1 MSKPFYRQ
9 SKLLQASLKPFH
21 LLSSARGRAFVGR
34 KDSPQGQRRMNGMH
48 IQRVCLVINPRDGQ
62 NLSKL
67 TGILAVFAAAGW
79 HTDIALKEY
88 GGHTMELATKAAR
101 KGYDLVIAYGG
112 DGTLNQVVNGAMNG
126 KKQKSIV
133 GVLPGGTVNQWAA
146 EVSIPQDPLK
156 AALALVSSDVR
167 EVDVARVEVT
177 SLAFL
182 PTPQEDQQP
191 AGVGTQGKKEDKG
204 KGKTPSKARH
214 HFLLMGGLGI
224 DAAVMSRVNKTL
236 KHHIGVAAVGL
247 AATEEMTAQHAF
259 PVEIWVTEKGKDAE
273 RVWQGEAFQ
282 VVIGNTRR
290 YANTVEITADASIDD
305 GLLDACVITAG
316 DPLSTVQQVVSL
328 LFRRKPDNRETEF
341 FRGAQ
346 FSIRVP
352 ASIALQLDG
361 TTVRLKDYLSK
372 SDRKAL
378 QLAGDMEHVMV
389 TYQFD
394 ALLRAL
400 HVAIP
405 CTYEGTLF
413 ERSPHD
419 GTSPSQE
426 QKDTMNDPSQQP
438 ETSST
443 RVQQQSREQLGTLLE
458 HGRKVTVVGVTTHPG
473 KKRTYIVAGT
483 TAKRSTGETTPV
495 AICIDDSTTLLK
507 QTGEPAA
514 AIEVMHL
521 QENMEIVVEGKKSKR
536 GVIQATGVVV

>member
-1 MSKPFYRQ
+1 
-9 SKLLQASLKPFH
+9 
-21 LLSSARGRAFVGR
+21 
-34 KDSPQGQRRMNGMH
+34 MH
-48 IQRVCLVINPRDGQ
+48 IQRACLVINPRDGQ

-67 TGILAVFAAAGW
+67 TAILAVFAAAGW

-101 KGYDLVIAYGG
+101 KGYDLVVAYGG

-126 KKQKSIV
+126 KKHKSIV

-146 EVSIPQDPLK
+146 EVSVPQDPLK
-156 AALALVSSDVR
+156 AALTLVSSNIR

-182 PTPQEDQQP
+182 PATQQGQPPP
-191 AGVGTQGKKEDKG
+191 AENQNGKKKRER
-204 KGKTPSKARH
+204 KGKTPSKARQ

-236 KHHIGVAAVGL
+236 KHRIGVAAVGI

-259 PVEIWVTEKGKDAE
+259 PVEVCVTGKGGNTELA
-273 RVWQGEAFQ
+273 WQGEALQ
-282 VVIGNTRR
+282 VVIANTRR
-290 YANTVEITADASIDD
+290 YANTVEMTADASIDD
-305 GLLDACVITAG
+305 GMLDACVITAG
-316 DPLSTVQQVVSL
+316 DPLSTVQQIASL
-328 LFRRKPDNRETEF
+328 VFRRKPDNRETEF
-341 FRGAQ
+341 FRGAKL
-346 FSIRVP
+346 SIRVP

-361 TTVRLKDYLSK
+361 STVKLKDYLRK
-372 SDRKAL
+372 PDRKAL
-378 QLAGDMEHVMV
+378 QSAGDAEHVMV

-394 ALLRAL
+394 ALPRAL
-400 HVAIP
+400 QVAIP
-405 CTYEGTLF
+405 CEYDGTLF
-413 ERSPHD
+413 ERSPRD
-419 GTSPSQE
+419 GTTPSQE
-426 QKDTMNDPSQQP
+426 QKDTMNDPSQQS
-438 ETSST
+438 EMSST
-443 RVQQQSREQLGTLLE
+443 RGQQQSHEQLDTLLE

-514 AIEVMHL
+514 AVEVEHI

-536 GVIQATGVVV
+536 GVIHATGVVF

>member
-1 MSKPFYRQ
+1 
-9 SKLLQASLKPFH
+9 
-21 LLSSARGRAFVGR
+21 
-34 KDSPQGQRRMNGMH
+34 MH
-48 IQRVCLVINPRDGQ
+48 IQRACLVINPRDGQ
-62 NLSKL
+62 NLSRL
-67 TGILAVFAAAGW
+67 TAILAVFAAAGW

-126 KKQKSIV
+126 KKHKSIV

-146 EVSIPQDPLK
+146 EVSVPQDPLK
-156 AALALVSSDVR
+156 AALTLVSSNIR

-182 PTPQEDQQP
+182 PTTQQGQLP
-191 AGVGTQGKKEDKG
+191 PPENQNGKKEREG
-204 KGKTPSKARH
+204 KGKTSSKARQ

-224 DAAVMSRVNKTL
+224 DAAIMGRVNKTL
-236 KHHIGVAAVGL
+236 KHRIGVAAVGI

-259 PVEIWVTEKGKDAE
+259 PVEVWVTGKGGNTELA
-273 RVWQGEAFQ
+273 WQGEALQ
-282 VVIGNTRR
+282 VVIANTRR
-290 YANTVEITADASIDD
+290 YANTVEMTADASIDD
-305 GLLDACVITAG
+305 GMLDACVITAG
-316 DPLSTVQQVVSL
+316 DPLSTVQQIASL

-346 FSIRVP
+346 LSIRVP

-361 TTVRLKDYLSK
+361 STVKLKDYLRK

-378 QLAGDMEHVMV
+378 QSAGDAERVMV

-394 ALLRAL
+394 ALPRAL
-400 HVAIP
+400 QVAIP
-405 CTYEGTLF
+405 CEYDGTLF
-413 ERSPHD
+413 ELSPHD

-426 QKDTMNDPSQQP
+426 QEDTRNGPSQQP
-438 ETSST
+438 GASSA
-443 RVQQQSREQLGTLLE
+443 RERPQSREQLDTLLK

-473 KKRTYIVAGT
+473 KKRTYIVVGNT
-483 TAKRSTGETTPV
+483 SKLSSGETTPV

-507 QTGEPAA
+507 QTGESATA
-514 AIEVMHL
+514 VEVEHL

-536 GVIQATGVVV
+536 GVIHATGVVF